1 MEGQFFLL
9 KEGSMEI
16 RISVDADKCL
26 CDCEWEGWKSETGR
40 NLKVSIYEV
49 VRLSAECEERK

>member
-1 MEGQFFLL
+1 
-9 KEGSMEI
+9 MEI